1 MTEELSLEARDLI
14 ERAVREEAPAS
25 SLVLAKI
32 RRQVISAGA
41 AAGAVSVAGK
51 VAAASG
57 GSVLAGSTSASI
69 ASSVFTSLLLGAA
82 LGVGVTVGPQLF
94 DSTEPPVPSAPSEGA
109 GVSPAGHGTRGST
122 RVAPSEPL
130 EQSASDEAARP
141 SPARTETPKAGA
153 FPTANA
159 PARRSPPPRK
169 PESQIAAASERVPA
183 KGPENTAADRP
194 ATASG
199 ADLRQELALL
209 ERVQG
214 ELRAGNGA
222 RALELLDERPATRQ
236 LTTEYLAA
244 EVFAACQIGQRERA
258 RSAAERF
265 LRLHPAGPL
274 ATRVRNSCAGEK
286 SDRLP

>member
-1 MTEELSLEARDLI
+1 MTEELSLEARELI

-25 SLVLAKI
+25 SVVLAKI
-32 RRQVISAGA
+32 RRQVISVGA
-41 AAGAVSVAGK
+41 AAGAMGVAGK

-94 DSTEPPVPSAPSEGA
+94 DSTEPPAPFAASEGA
-109 GVSPAGHGTRGST
+109 SVSPAGHGTRAST

-130 EQSASDEAARP
+130 EQSANDEAARP
-141 SPARTETPKAGA
+141 SPARTETPKAGV
-153 FPTANA
+153 FPTAKA
-159 PARRSPPPRK
+159 PARTSPPRK
-169 PESQIAAASERVPA
+169 SEAQIAAAGERVPA
-183 KGPENTAADRP
+183 GVPENTAADRP
-194 ATASG
+194 TTASG

-265 LRLHPAGPL
+265 LRSHPAGPL

>member
-1 MTEELSLEARDLI
+1 MTEELSLEARELI

-25 SLVLAKI
+25 SVVLAKI
-32 RRQVISAGA
+32 RHQVISVGA
-41 AAGAVSVAGK
+41 AAGAIGVAGK

-57 GSVLAGSTSASI
+57 GSVLAGSTTASI

-82 LGVGVTVGPQLF
+82 LGVGVTVGPELF
-94 DSTEPPVPSAPSEGA
+94 DTSEPPVMSAPREGA
-109 GVSPAGHGTRGST
+109 GVSPVGPGTRAAT

-130 EQSASDEAARP
+130 EQAASGEAARS
-141 SPARTETPKAGA
+141 SPARMATARAGA
-153 FPTANA
+153 SPTAKA
-159 PARRSPPPRK
+159 PARTSPPQK
-169 PESQIAAASERVPA
+169 PGAQIAAAGERVPA
-183 KGPENTAADRP
+183 GVPENTAADRP
-194 ATASG
+194 PTVSG

-244 EVFAACQIGQRERA
+244 EVFAACQIGQRDRA

-265 LRLHPAGPL
+265 LRSHPAGPL
-274 ATRVRNSCAGEK
+274 AMRVRNSCAGEK
-286 SDRLP
+286 SNRLP